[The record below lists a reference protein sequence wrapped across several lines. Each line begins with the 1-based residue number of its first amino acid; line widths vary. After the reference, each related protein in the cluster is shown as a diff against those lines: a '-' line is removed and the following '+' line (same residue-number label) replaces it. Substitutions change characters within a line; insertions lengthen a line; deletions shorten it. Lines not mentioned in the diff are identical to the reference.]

1 MAKAAEEEIE
11 ERVVPARR
19 EPQAGR
25 VTVPDQLR
33 EPCIVEVAAQI
44 TCGDGAVPENGRE
57 NSGGNEQKT
66 PDVLAHERDGLR
78 EDGCGR
84 LGLGTLSTITSSAR
98 LDGFARL
105 CCVKKSAS
113 ASAKVCAASLQT
125 YHETS

>member
-57 NSGGNEQKT
+57 NCGGNQQKT

-84 LGLGTLSTITSSAR
+84 LGLGNAFHDYVISEVGRVRTVVLRQEKR
-98 LDGFARL
+98 LGECEGLR
-105 CCVKKSAS
+105 CI
-113 ASAKVCAASLQT
+113 AANIS
-125 YHETS
+125 